1 MVVNMYLD
9 VGAEGW
15 EIEGAGR
22 TGVRMVTVAGNGD
35 CGAYMVD
42 YHVSRCRCGKLGNRR
57 RRKNRLRIW
66 R

>member
-35 CGAYMVD
+35 CGAWWIIMYLDVGAE
-42 YHVSRCRCGKLGNRR
+42 SSEIEGAERTGCA
-57 RRKNRLRIW
+57 W